1 MKFVKYPQYYLI
13 FGVYCLITLSAIYF
27 SSFTKH
33 IAGWIVQVDLML
45 DRMLGVVLNS
55 SDLGIHL
62 RHILSLALTP
72 ILIVA
77 LPTAVYWF
85 FKKKMPAYLIQGIWV
100 LWIIVAMSR
109 LLSQ

>member
-1 MKFVKYPQYYLI
+1 MKFVKHRQYYLI
-13 FGVYCLITLSAIYF
+13 FSVYCLITLCAIYF
-27 SSFTKH
+27 SSFTKL
-33 IAGWIVQVDLML
+33 IAGWILQVDLAIDQTL
-45 DRMLGVVLNS
+45 SAVLNS

-77 LPTAVYWF
+77 LPTAIYWF
-85 FKKKMPAYLIQGIWV
+85 FKKKMPAYLIQTIWV

-109 LLSQ
+109 LLS